1 MDTSIQLNGNPF
13 RLMPPSS
20 DTDAALDSN
29 ISTDEPISPSEAVG
43 RVAGML
49 HPEEG
54 SLPNG
59 DRAALRRIDPD
70 TPVTPTLW
78 KVLFELKQDESPGW
92 IPQTTWEQRW
102 ATLLMGMAHC
112 AGLHDYDVPL
122 GQALAEAG
130 WAETRFVRL
139 MEANDETLP
148 VLLRR
153 MAQYLASK
161 QQPANWD
168 HVRQLLFSRENPFED
183 PEEVRLKIA
192 RSYYRTLHAQEQDE

>member
-1 MDTSIQLNGNPF
+1 
-13 RLMPPSS
+13 MPPPP
-20 DTDAALDSN
+20 DTETEPDPE
-29 ISTDEPISPSEAVG
+29 TDEDNTISPSQAVG
-43 RVAGML
+43 RAAGML
-49 HPEEG
+49 HPETG
-54 SLPNG
+54 RLPNG

-78 KVLFELKQDESPGW
+78 KVLLELDQGDAPDW
-92 IPQTTWEQRW
+92 IGQTKWEQRW

-112 AGLHDYDVPL
+112 AGLHDYNVPL

-130 WAETRFVRL
+130 WSETRFVRL
-139 MEANDETLP
+139 LEADDETLP

-168 HVRQLLFSRENPFED
+168 DVRQLLFVQSGEAAED
-183 PEEVRLKIA
+183 VRLRIA
-192 RSYYRTLHAQEQDE
+192 RPYYRTLHAHEQDD

>member
-1 MDTSIQLNGNPF
+1 
-13 RLMPPSS
+13 MPPPPEPETEA
-20 DTDAALDSN
+20 DTASEKN
-29 ISTDEPISPSEAVG
+29 CSTSPSEAVG
-43 RVAGML
+43 RAAGIL
-49 HPEEG
+49 HPESG
-54 SLPNG
+54 RLPNG

-78 KVLFELKQDESPGW
+78 KVLFDLEQGKAPGW
-92 IPQTTWEQRW
+92 IGQTKWEQRW

-112 AGLHDYDVPL
+112 AGLHDYEVSL
-122 GQALAEAG
+122 GQALAEAD

-139 MEANDETLP
+139 MEADDETLP

-168 HVRQLLFSRENPFED
+168 DVRKLLFYQSGDTAED
-183 PEEVRLKIA
+183 IRLSIA
-192 RSYYRTLHAQEQDE
+192 RPYYRTLHAQGED

>member
-1 MDTSIQLNGNPF
+1 
-13 RLMPPSS
+13 MPPPPETEASP
-20 DTDAALDSN
+20 DTE
-29 ISTDEPISPSEAVG
+29 TDNDESISPSQSVG
-43 RVAGML
+43 RAAGML

-59 DRAALRRIDPD
+59 DRAALRRIDLD
-70 TPVTPTLW
+70 QPVTSTLW
-78 KVLFELKQDESPGW
+78 KVLFALDQDESPDW
-92 IPQTTWEQRW
+92 ISQTKWEQRW

-139 MEANDETLP
+139 LEADDETLP

-168 HVRQLLFSRENPFED
+168 DVRRLLFYQSGDTAED
-183 PEEVRLKIA
+183 IRLSIA
-192 RSYYRTLHAQEQDE
+192 RSYYRTLYAQDDE

>member
-1 MDTSIQLNGNPF
+1 MGSACNDKWQNRQP
-13 RLMPPSS
+13 M
-20 DTDAALDSN
+20 
-29 ISTDEPISPSEAVG
+29 SPSPDTATLDEEDAISSGEAVG
-43 RVAGML
+43 RVAHVLDPDSEKGL
-49 HPEEG
+49 
-54 SLPNG
+54 SSG
-59 DRAALRRIDPD
+59 DRAALRRIDLD

-78 KVLFELKQDESPGW
+78 KVLFDLEQDEAPDW
-92 IPQTTWEQRW
+92 IGQTTWEQRW

-139 MEANDETLP
+139 LEADEETLR

-161 QQPANWD
+161 QQSANWD
-168 HVRQLLFSRENPFED
+168 DVRQLLFSHGSDFQED
-183 PEEVRLKIA
+183 VRLRIA
-192 RSYYRTLHAQEQDE
+192 RPYYRTLHAQGED

>member
-1 MDTSIQLNGNPF
+1 MAQPLDADP
-13 RLMPPSS
+13 
-20 DTDAALDSN
+20 TDATSAEDEES
-29 ISTDEPISPSEAVG
+29 ISSSQAVG
-43 RVAGML
+43 RAAGML

-59 DRAALRRIDPD
+59 DRAALRRIDLD

-78 KVLFELKQDESPGW
+78 KVLFDLEQDESKGMS
-92 IPQTTWEQRW
+92 QTKWEQRW

-139 MEANDETLP
+139 LEADDETLP

-168 HVRQLLFSRENPFED
+168 DVRRLLFYQSGDTAED
-183 PEEVRLKIA
+183 IRLSIA
-192 RSYYRTLHAQEQDE
+192 RSYYRTLHAKEEN

>member
-1 MDTSIQLNGNPF
+1 MPSAPDTNA
-13 RLMPPSS
+13 PSQTES
-20 DTDAALDSN
+20 DEDD
-29 ISTDEPISPSEAVG
+29 PISPAQAVG
-43 RVAGML
+43 RAAGML
-49 HPEEG
+49 HPEDG
-54 SLPNG
+54 SLSNG
-59 DRAALRRIDPD
+59 DRAALRRIDLD
-70 TPVTPTLW
+70 QPVTPTLW
-78 KVLFELKQDESPGW
+78 KVLFALDQDEAPAW
-92 IPQTTWEQRW
+92 IGETKWEQRW

-139 MEANDETLP
+139 MEADDETLP

-168 HVRQLLFSRENPFED
+168 DVRRLLFYQSGDTSED
-183 PEEVRLKIA
+183 IRLSIA
-192 RSYYRTLHAQEQDE
+192 RPYYSTLHAQDED

>member
-1 MDTSIQLNGNPF
+1 
-13 RLMPPSS
+13 MPPSP
-20 DTDAALDSN
+20 DTASE
-29 ISTDEPISPSEAVG
+29 TDTSEDESISPAQAVG
-43 RVAGML
+43 RAASKL
-49 HPEEG
+49 DPENEKG
-54 SLPNG
+54 LGNG

-78 KVLFELKQDESPGW
+78 KVLFDLDQAEAPDGVD
-92 IPQTTWEQRW
+92 QTTWEQRW

-139 MEANDETLP
+139 LEADDETLP

-168 HVRQLLFSRENPFED
+168 DVRRLLFYQSGETAED
-183 PEEVRLKIA
+183 IRLRIA
-192 RSYYRTLHAQEQDE
+192 RPYYRTLHAQEQDD

>member
-1 MDTSIQLNGNPF
+1 MT
-13 RLMPPSS
+13 PSS
-20 DTDAALDSN
+20 DTVPE
-29 ISTDEPISPSEAVG
+29 TDTSEDESISPAQAVG
-43 RVAGML
+43 RAAGML
-49 HPEEG
+49 HPEEE

-59 DRAALRRIDPD
+59 DRAALRRIDLD

-78 KVLFELKQDESPGW
+78 KVLFDLKQDESKGM
-92 IPQTTWEQRW
+92 PQTKWEQRW

-139 MEANDETLP
+139 MEADDETLP

-168 HVRQLLFSRENPFED
+168 DVRKLLFYQSGETAEGI
-183 PEEVRLKIA
+183 RLSIA
-192 RSYYRTLHAQEQDE
+192 RPYYRTLHAQDED

>member
-1 MDTSIQLNGNPF
+1 MGILDDLGTSALP
-13 RLMPPSS
+13 MPPPPDTEMSP
-20 DTDAALDSN
+20 DTD
-29 ISTDEPISPSEAVG
+29 IDEDDPISPSHAVG

-59 DRAALRRIDPD
+59 DRAALRRIDLD
-70 TPVTPTLW
+70 QPVTPTLW
-78 KVLFELKQDESPGW
+78 KVLFALDQGEAPDW
-92 IPQTTWEQRW
+92 IRETEWEQRW
-102 ATLLMGMAHC
+102 ATLLMGMTHC

-139 MEANDETLP
+139 LEADDETLP

-168 HVRQLLFSRENPFED
+168 DVRRLLFYQSGDTAED
-183 PEEVRLKIA
+183 IRLSIA
-192 RSYYRTLHAQEQDE
+192 RPYYRTLHAQDED

>member
-1 MDTSIQLNGNPF
+1 
-13 RLMPPSS
+13 MPPSP
-20 DTDAALDSN
+20 DTEIPAETET
-29 ISTDEPISPSEAVG
+29 STDEPISSSQAVG
-43 RVAGML
+43 RAAGML

-78 KVLFELKQDESPGW
+78 KVLIELDQGDAPDW
-92 IPQTTWEQRW
+92 ISQTKWEQRW

-139 MEANDETLP
+139 MEADDETLP

-168 HVRQLLFSRENPFED
+168 DVRTLLFYQFGDTAED
-183 PEEVRLKIA
+183 IRLSIA
-192 RSYYRTLHAQEQDE
+192 RPYYRTLHAEESD

>member
-1 MDTSIQLNGNPF
+1 MT
-13 RLMPPSS
+13 PSS
-20 DTDAALDSN
+20 DTVPE
-29 ISTDEPISPSEAVG
+29 TDTSEDESISPAQAVG
-43 RVAGML
+43 RAAGML

-78 KVLFELKQDESPGW
+78 KVLFDLKQDESKGM
-92 IPQTTWEQRW
+92 PQTKWEQRW

-122 GQALAEAG
+122 GRALAEAG

-139 MEANDETLP
+139 MEADDETLP

-168 HVRQLLFSRENPFED
+168 DVRKLLFYQSGETAEGI
-183 PEEVRLKIA
+183 RLSIA
-192 RSYYRTLHAQEQDE
+192 RPYYRTLHAQDED

>member
-1 MDTSIQLNGNPF
+1 
-13 RLMPPSS
+13 MPPPPETETSP
-20 DTDAALDSN
+20 DTEIDEDDS
-29 ISTDEPISPSEAVG
+29 ISPSQAVG
-43 RVAGML
+43 RAAGML
-49 HPEEG
+49 HPEAG

-78 KVLFELKQDESPGW
+78 KVLFDLDQDESPDW
-92 IPQTTWEQRW
+92 ISQTKWEQRW

-112 AGLHDYDVPL
+112 AGMHDYNVPL

-139 MEANDETLP
+139 LEADDETLP

-168 HVRQLLFSRENPFED
+168 DVRRLLFYQSGD
-183 PEEVRLKIA
+183 TAVDIRLSIA
-192 RSYYRTLHAQEQDE
+192 RPYYRTLHAKEEN

>member
-1 MDTSIQLNGNPF
+1 
-13 RLMPPSS
+13 MPPSA
-20 DTDAALDSN
+20 DTDSPPETDT
-29 ISTDEPISPSEAVG
+29 STDESTSPSQAVG
-43 RVAGML
+43 RAAGML
-49 HPEEG
+49 HPETG
-54 SLPNG
+54 RLPNG
-59 DRAALRRIDPD
+59 DRAALRRIDLD

-78 KVLFELKQDESPGW
+78 KVLFDLEQDESRGMS
-92 IPQTTWEQRW
+92 QTKWEQRW

-139 MEANDETLP
+139 MEADDETLP

-168 HVRQLLFSRENPFED
+168 DVRRLLFYPSGDTAED
-183 PEEVRLKIA
+183 IRLRIA
-192 RSYYRTLHAQEQDE
+192 RSYYRTLHAQDDD

>member
-1 MDTSIQLNGNPF
+1 
-13 RLMPPSS
+13 MPPSA
-20 DTDAALDSN
+20 DTDSPPEADT
-29 ISTDEPISPSEAVG
+29 STDESISPSEAVG
-43 RVAGML
+43 RAAGML

-59 DRAALRRIDPD
+59 DRAALRRIDLD

-78 KVLFELKQDESPGW
+78 KVLFDLEQAEAPDW
-92 IPQTTWEQRW
+92 IGQTKWERRW

-122 GQALAEAG
+122 GRALAEAG
-130 WAETRFVRL
+130 WSETRFVRL
-139 MEANDETLP
+139 LEAEGDTLP
-148 VLLRR
+148 VLIRR

-168 HVRQLLFSRENPFED
+168 DVRKLLFYQSGD
-183 PEEVRLKIA
+183 TAADIRLSIA
-192 RSYYRTLHAQEQDE
+192 RPYYHTLHAQGED

>member
-1 MDTSIQLNGNPF
+1 
-13 RLMPPSS
+13 MPPPPDTDASS
-20 DTDAALDSN
+20 DTETDDES
-29 ISTDEPISPSEAVG
+29 ISSAQAVG
-43 RVAGML
+43 RAAGML

-59 DRAALRRIDPD
+59 DRAALRRIDLD

-78 KVLFELKQDESPGW
+78 KVLFALDQGDAPDW
-92 IPQTTWEQRW
+92 ISEPKWEQRW

-139 MEANDETLP
+139 MEADDETLP

-168 HVRQLLFSRENPFED
+168 DVRKLLFYQSGDTAED
-183 PEEVRLKIA
+183 IRLSIA
-192 RSYYRTLHAQEQDE
+192 RPYYRTLHAQDED

>member
-1 MDTSIQLNGNPF
+1 
-13 RLMPPSS
+13 
-20 DTDAALDSN
+20 
-29 ISTDEPISPSEAVG
+29 
-43 RVAGML
+43 ML
-49 HPEEG
+49 HPEEE

-59 DRAALRRIDPD
+59 DRAALRRIDLD

-78 KVLFELKQDESPGW
+78 KVLFDLKQDESKGM
-92 IPQTTWEQRW
+92 PQTKWEQRW

-130 WAETRFVRL
+130 WSEPRFVRL
-139 MEANDETLP
+139 LEADDETLP

-168 HVRQLLFSRENPFED
+168 DVRKLLFYQPANWD
-183 PEEVRLKIA
+183 DVRKLLFYQSGETAEGIRLSIA
-192 RSYYRTLHAQEQDE
+192 RPYYRTLHAQDED

>member
-1 MDTSIQLNGNPF
+1 MT
-13 RLMPPSS
+13 PSS
-20 DTDAALDSN
+20 DTVPE
-29 ISTDEPISPSEAVG
+29 TDTSEDESISPSQAVNK
-43 RVAGML
+43 AAFKL
-49 HPEEG
+49 DPENEKG
-54 SLPNG
+54 LSNG
-59 DRAALRRIDPD
+59 DRAALRRIDLD

-78 KVLFELKQDESPGW
+78 KVLFDLKQDESKGM
-92 IPQTTWEQRW
+92 PQTKWEQRW

-130 WAETRFVRL
+130 WAEPRFVRL
-139 MEANDETLP
+139 LEADDETLP

-168 HVRQLLFSRENPFED
+168 DVRKLLFYQSGETAENI
-183 PEEVRLKIA
+183 RLSIA
-192 RSYYRTLHAQEQDE
+192 RPYYRTLHAQEEN

>member
-1 MDTSIQLNGNPF
+1 
-13 RLMPPSS
+13 
-20 DTDAALDSN
+20 
-29 ISTDEPISPSEAVG
+29 
-43 RVAGML
+43 ML
-49 HPEEG
+49 HPEEE

-59 DRAALRRIDPD
+59 DRAALRRIDLD

-78 KVLFELKQDESPGW
+78 KVLFDLKQDESKGM
-92 IPQTTWEQRW
+92 PQTKWEQRW

-139 MEANDETLP
+139 MEADDETLP

-168 HVRQLLFSRENPFED
+168 DVRKLLFYQSGETAEGI
-183 PEEVRLKIA
+183 RLSIA
-192 RSYYRTLHAQEQDE
+192 RPYYRTLHAQDED

>member
-1 MDTSIQLNGNPF
+1 MPQPPDTEIHETEPEGG
-13 RLMPPSS
+13 
-20 DTDAALDSN
+20 DDA
-29 ISTDEPISPSEAVG
+29 IEPRQAVG
-43 RVAGML
+43 RAAAML
-49 HPEEG
+49 HPETG

-78 KVLFELKQDESPGW
+78 KVLFDLDQDESPDW
-92 IPQTTWEQRW
+92 IRQTKWEQRW

-112 AGLHDYDVPL
+112 AGLHDYEVPL

-130 WAETRFVRL
+130 WSETRFVRL
-139 MEANDETLP
+139 LEAEEDTLP
-148 VLLRR
+148 VLIRR

-168 HVRQLLFSRENPFED
+168 DVRQLLFRH
-183 PEEVRLKIA
+183 
-192 RSYYRTLHAQEQDE
+192 Y

>member
-1 MDTSIQLNGNPF
+1 MALSP
-13 RLMPPSS
+13 
-20 DTDAALDSN
+20 DTDAAPEKKDE
-29 ISTDEPISPSEAVG
+29 DEPISASQAVG
-43 RVAGML
+43 RAAAML
-49 HPEEG
+49 HPETG

-59 DRAALRRIDPD
+59 DRAALRRIDLD

-78 KVLFELKQDESPGW
+78 KVLFDLEQDEAPDW
-92 IPQTTWEQRW
+92 IGQTKWEQRW
-102 ATLLMGMAHC
+102 STLLMGMAHC

-139 MEANDETLP
+139 LEADEETLR

-161 QQPANWD
+161 QQSANWD
-168 HVRQLLFSRENPFED
+168 DVRQLLFSHGSDFQED
-183 PEEVRLKIA
+183 VRLRIA
-192 RSYYRTLHAQEQDE
+192 RPYYRTLHAQGED

>member
-1 MDTSIQLNGNPF
+1 
-13 RLMPPSS
+13 MPPPS
-20 DTDAALDSN
+20 DTEALSDTE
-29 ISTDEPISPSEAVG
+29 TDDESITPTQAVG
-43 RVAGML
+43 RAAGML

-78 KVLFELKQDESPGW
+78 KVLFDLKQDESKGM
-92 IPQTTWEQRW
+92 PQTKWEQRW

-130 WAETRFVRL
+130 WAEPRFVRL
-139 MEANDETLP
+139 LEADDETLP

-168 HVRQLLFSRENPFED
+168 DVRRLLFYQSGDTAED
-183 PEEVRLKIA
+183 IRLSIA
-192 RSYYRTLHAQEQDE
+192 RPYYRTLHAQEEN

>member
-1 MDTSIQLNGNPF
+1 MT
-13 RLMPPSS
+13 PSS
-20 DTDAALDSN
+20 DTVPE
-29 ISTDEPISPSEAVG
+29 TDTSEDESISPAQAVG
-43 RVAGML
+43 RAAGML
-49 HPEEG
+49 HPEEE

-59 DRAALRRIDPD
+59 DRAALRRIDLD

-78 KVLFELKQDESPGW
+78 KVLFDLKQDESRGMS
-92 IPQTTWEQRW
+92 QTKWEQRW

-122 GQALAEAG
+122 GRALAEAG

-139 MEANDETLP
+139 MEADDETLP

-168 HVRQLLFSRENPFED
+168 DVRKLLFYQSGETAEGI
-183 PEEVRLKIA
+183 RLSIA
-192 RSYYRTLHAQEQDE
+192 RPYYRTLHAQDED

>member
-1 MDTSIQLNGNPF
+1 MT
-13 RLMPPSS
+13 PSS
-20 DTDAALDSN
+20 DTVPE
-29 ISTDEPISPSEAVG
+29 TDTSEDESISPAQAVG
-43 RVAGML
+43 RAAGML
-49 HPEEG
+49 HPEEE

-59 DRAALRRIDPD
+59 DRAALRRIDLD

-78 KVLFELKQDESPGW
+78 KVLFDLKQDESRGMS
-92 IPQTTWEQRW
+92 QTKWEQRW

-139 MEANDETLP
+139 MEADDETLP

-168 HVRQLLFSRENPFED
+168 DVRKLLFYQSGETAEGI
-183 PEEVRLKIA
+183 RLSIA
-192 RSYYRTLHAQEQDE
+192 RPYYRTLHAQDED

>member
-1 MDTSIQLNGNPF
+1 
-13 RLMPPSS
+13 MPSFLDSETSS
-20 DTDAALDSN
+20 DTD
-29 ISTDEPISPSEAVG
+29 IDEDNSVSPSRAVG
-43 RVAGML
+43 AAAGML

-59 DRAALRRIDPD
+59 DRAALRRIDPN
-70 TPVTPTLW
+70 TPLTPTLW
-78 KVLFELKQDESPGW
+78 KVLFELDQGDAPDW
-92 IPQTTWEQRW
+92 ISQTEWEQRW

-122 GQALAEAG
+122 GQALAKAG

-139 MEANDETLP
+139 LEADGETLP

-161 QQPANWD
+161 QQPASWD
-168 HVRQLLFSRENPFED
+168 DVRKLLFYQSGDTAED
-183 PEEVRLKIA
+183 IRLSIA
-192 RSYYRTLHAQEQDE
+192 RPYYRTLHTQDDE

>member
-1 MDTSIQLNGNPF
+1 MPQPPDRDASDTST
-13 RLMPPSS
+13 S
-20 DTDAALDSN
+20 DTSNSDTSTSDPDDS
-29 ISTDEPISPSEAVG
+29 ISPSQAVG
-43 RVAGML
+43 RVAHML
-49 HPEEG
+49 GTDGEG
-54 SLPNG
+54 GLPSG

-78 KVLFELKQDESPGW
+78 KVLLDLDQGEAPDW
-92 IPQTTWEQRW
+92 ISQEKWERRW

-139 MEANDETLP
+139 LESDGESLP

-168 HVRQLLFSRENPFED
+168 DVRALLFYQSGDTGED
-183 PEEVRLKIA
+183 VRLQIA
-192 RSYYRTLHAQEQDE
+192 RPYYRTLHAQEQGD